1 MLVPVFF
8 MFYKH
13 QRSLA
18 RFDRNLASFQ
28 QNRDEQALRIAQLAR
43 EAPEDLT
50 RAERA
55 AVEGK
60 IAWRKSVAMWQTSKK
75 HGAGSVNS
83 HGWPKPDCGE
93 MPSPSRQNGSPSSTV
108 HERYLEMA
116 VSTQRDVP
124 PRGELR
130 RNADAATATQSRYFH
145 IGFGN
150 SDQAGKRQDE
160 QAVEIPLRDLAS
172 KHGLATSVGAVEIN
186 IDLSTKVNPATSIR
200 PVNIPCRPTL
210 VTEGNSQS

>member
-116 VSTQRDVP
+116 VSTQRLYLLP
-124 PRGELR
+124 ASSGEMPMRLR
-130 RNADAATATQSRYFH
+130 QRKADTSTSVSAILIRQA
-145 IGFGN
+145 
-150 SDQAGKRQDE
+150 SDRMSK
-160 QAVEIPLRDLAS
+160 PLRFLCETWLAS
-172 KHGLATSVGAVEIN
+172 TVWLRLLAPWKSISTSVQ
-186 IDLSTKVNPATSIR
+186 K
-200 PVNIPCRPTL
+200 
-210 VTEGNSQS
+210 